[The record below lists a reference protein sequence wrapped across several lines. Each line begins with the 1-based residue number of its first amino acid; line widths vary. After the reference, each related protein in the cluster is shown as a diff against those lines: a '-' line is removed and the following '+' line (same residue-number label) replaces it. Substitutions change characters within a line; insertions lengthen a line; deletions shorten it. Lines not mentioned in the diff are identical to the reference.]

1 MYDLRFQGI
10 ENCQDLILLSFA
22 DPAFVQRIENV
33 VKTASRECDPP
44 FDGSLFYVFVN

>member
-33 VKTASRECDPP
+33 VTDRLPGVRSAFRRIAFLC
-44 FDGSLFYVFVN
+44 FC